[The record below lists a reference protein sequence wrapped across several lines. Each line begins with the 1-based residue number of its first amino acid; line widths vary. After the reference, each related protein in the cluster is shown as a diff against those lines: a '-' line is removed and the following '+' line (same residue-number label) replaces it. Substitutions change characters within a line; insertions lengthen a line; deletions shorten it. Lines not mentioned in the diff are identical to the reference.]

1 MYLSNCAAYY
11 LPEFSPFLPSAQS
24 PAQRRV
30 AYPLP
35 PGAGPRD
42 PAPFA
47 YAYAAGG
54 EPAESELLPPPPPP
68 VSIADLLLGDGAGY
82 GQRRHL
88 LQQQQQPPRQELP
101 PPPPPP
107 RCSPERVARDFY
119 PGKGQ
124 PPDGFPGA
132 TYAGGG
138 GRGGNFSDQPHQLLL
153 QQAAAAAGEPGPV
166 PGGKAGPEAEPRQ
179 AVGADPQSGHG
190 GNRPGTAADV
200 PPGHTAGKALNNSS
214 GSRARKK
221 RCPYTK
227 FQIREL
233 EREFFFN
240 VYINRE
246 KRTQLSR
253 SLNLS
258 DRQVKIWFQNRR
270 MKEKKLNRDR
280 LQYFSGNPLL

>member
-11 LPEFSPFLPSAQS
+11 LPEFPPYLPPAQS
-24 PAQRRV
+24 PAHRRA

-35 PGAGPRD
+35 QGVGPRD
-42 PAPFA
+42 PAPFTYTYPA
-47 YAYAAGG
+47 V

-68 VSIADLLLGDGAGY
+68 PPVPLADLLLADGAGY

-88 LQQQQQPPRQELP
+88 LQQQ
-101 PPPPPP
+101 PPPPP
-107 RCSPERVARDFY
+107 RCSPERAPRDLH
-119 PGKGQ
+119 PSKSQ
-124 PPDGFPGA
+124 PSEGFLEAAYGVRGGG
-132 TYAGGG
+132 GGG
-138 GRGGNFSDQPHQLLL
+138 GRGGNFRGRPPLLL
-153 QQAAAAAGEPGPV
+153 HRAEAGDPGPV

-179 AVGADPQSGHG
+179 AVGADPPSGHA
-190 GNRPGTAADV
+190 GNQPGTAAAV
-200 PPGHTAGKALNNSS
+200 PPGLTALNNSS
-214 GSRARKK
+214 GPRARKK
-221 RCPYTK
+221 RCPYSK

-246 KRTQLSR
+246 KRVQLSR
-253 SLNLS
+253 MLNLS